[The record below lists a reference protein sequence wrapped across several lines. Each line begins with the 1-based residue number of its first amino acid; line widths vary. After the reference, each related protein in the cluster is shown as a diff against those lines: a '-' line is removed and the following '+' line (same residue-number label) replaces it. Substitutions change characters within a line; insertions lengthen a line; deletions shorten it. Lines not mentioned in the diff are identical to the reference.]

1 MSRRISVAFV
11 LAALTLPG
19 FPSVRAQQGPQG
31 GEWRAYAGDVQGMKY
46 SPLDQITGD
55 NIQDL
60 QVAWRWP
67 TADRSVQAS
76 SPLWRAGRY
85 EDTPLMINGVLY
97 TVTGLGFIAALDP
110 ATGATRWLYK
120 DERYQEGKPPNGVGY
135 AVRGLGYWTDGN
147 AERLFHG
154 TSDAYIVSIDAKTGK
169 LDPAFGDG
177 GQVDLMAGV
186 RDAKRVVNFA
196 GHPPFVAGN
205 VVVAGN
211 LIRSSALT
219 KEFPPGDV
227 KGFDAR
233 TGKLL
238 WTFHVVPRE
247 GEFGYDTWLEDSAAY
262 SGNANVW
269 SGFSYDPELDYVYFP
284 TSSATNDFYGG
295 ARPGANLFADSVVCL
310 EAKTG
315 KRVWH
320 FQAIHHNLWDY
331 EMGSA
336 PILGEIN
343 IGGRRIKAVMQ
354 VSKQGFT
361 YVFDRKTGEPVW
373 PIEERPVPES
383 TVPGEQS
390 WPTQPFPVKPPAFT
404 LQGATEA
411 NLIDFTPQLRQQ
423 AVERLRQ
430 FEHGPLYTPPSLKG
444 TLTVPGIFGG
454 ANWGGSAFDPDS
466 GVLYVPSIM
475 GPSVFRL
482 APGNPEQTNL
492 LYRPGGVG
500 LRIDAA
506 MIDGLSIFKP
516 PYSHVAALD
525 MNKGEQL
532 WMKPIGNGPRNHP
545 LLKGLDL
552 PPLGDGLYTASVLVT
567 KTLLLVSATH
577 LNVRGNPQ
585 PPAWAEWGDPDA
597 DRKLIYVF
605 DKASGDVLR
614 ILDMDG
620 QASGAPMTYQHGGK
634 QYIVVA
640 VGAGE
645 NSELVAF
652 ALSTSSKR

>member
-1 MSRRISVAFV
+1 
-11 LAALTLPG
+11 
-19 FPSVRAQQGPQG
+19 
-31 GEWRAYAGDVQGMKY
+31 
-46 SPLDQITGD
+46 
-55 NIQDL
+55 
-60 QVAWRWP
+60 
-67 TADRSVQAS
+67 
-76 SPLWRAGRY
+76 
-85 EDTPLMINGVLY
+85 
-97 TVTGLGFIAALDP
+97 
-110 ATGATRWLYK
+110 
-120 DERYQEGKPPNGVGY
+120 
-135 AVRGLGYWTDGN
+135 
-147 AERLFHG
+147 
-154 TSDAYIVSIDAKTGK
+154 
-169 LDPAFGDG
+169 
-177 GQVDLMAGV
+177 
-186 RDAKRVVNFA
+186 
-196 GHPPFVAGN
+196 
-205 VVVAGN
+205 
-211 LIRSSALT
+211 
-219 KEFPPGDV
+219 
-227 KGFDAR
+227 
-233 TGKLL
+233 
-238 WTFHVVPRE
+238 
-247 GEFGYDTWLEDSAAY
+247 
-262 SGNANVW
+262 
-269 SGFSYDPELDYVYFP
+269 
-284 TSSATNDFYGG
+284 
-295 ARPGANLFADSVVCL
+295 
-310 EAKTG
+310 
-315 KRVWH
+315 
-320 FQAIHHNLWDY
+320 
-331 EMGSA
+331 
-336 PILGEIN
+336 
-343 IGGRRIKAVMQ
+343 MQ

-545 LLKGLDL
+545 LLKGLDSSAPRRWSL
-552 PPLGDGLYTASVLVT
+552 HGERAGDEDASARERDALERQG
-567 KTLLLVSATH
+567 KPAATR
-577 LNVRGNPQ
+577 VGRKGATRMPI
-585 PPAWAEWGDPDA
+585 E
-597 DRKLIYVF
+597 KLIYVF